1 MLKRFVLL
9 VVGRSPG
16 ELGRAASVVLAIG
29 FCLAVGAA
37 EAASLDLEAR
47 LDRVLSRA
55 PLARASVGIYVER
68 YSDGQA
74 VYARGADRLLIPA
87 SNQKIL
93 TALAILQRRL
103 QMPSQWRLRRVT

>member
-47 LDRVLSRA
+47 LDRYLSRA
-55 PLARASVGIYVER
+55 PLASASVGIYVER
-68 YSDGQA
+68 YNTPGQ
-74 VYARGADRLLIPA
+74 
-87 SNQKIL
+87 
-93 TALAILQRRL
+93 
-103 QMPSQWRLRRVT
+103 RVSFRSVEQTGGNYEH